1 MATISFYAENCSY
14 TAHASFSV
22 SPDPYPNGI
31 PCPKYN
37 VANITG
43 TVTIRYNEVWF
54 ADGYGL
60 PADVYV
66 NGSYVDYLQ
75 SGTVS
80 FSSTGV
86 TSVRVVPTKISSS
99 TQKGSVVI
107 DKSAN
112 ISGYVYY
119 YYLDGVRTRGSSTA
133 SRKTIAGDVGTDIE
147 IYSFSYTST
156 NYGEPVTFA
165 EYTSTAHTTLITS
178 WEYPTDPKIRIKSST
193 RYFVFTPS
201 VVEKTYYGRFT
212 LNANGGS
219 FPGTGY
225 TSISWPTGGNMSN
238 TGTGGAYVSTSLPTA
253 GGNYVPTRSGY
264 GFLGWATSSTATSAN
279 YLSGQTVG
287 FTATSTS
294 SSSPTKVTLYAVWSQ
309 KYTLSYTTTLSG
321 VSNMPS
327 SSSITGVGSITV
339 SSTIPKK
346 SGYTFKGWAE
356 TSGGAVKYVAGN
368 SVYMTANKTLY
379 AVFEKITISLFY
391 WTGTDDGDS
400 TKIAKGQPVSNLTA
414 TMWNN
419 YLAKVKELSTACG
432 VTFTYTA
439 VSSGSGITASRF
451 NSARTGL
458 VNIKNTL
465 GGSTTLP
472 SAVSQGQTILAS
484 YFIGVGS
491 LRNALNGLIN
501 IYNSQ

>member
-1 MATISFYAENCSY
+1 MATYNISITAGTGISSFKCYYYDSSY
-14 TAHASFSV
+14 TYRGPLTVSASITIPVYAGTDVYVSSVTFSSGYTYPVMCGGWTMYDSNGYADDPYIRSNANRSLTISATKKTSSTTKYRIYLTAGTGIASFKYYYYSDGSYLGPMTSSSV
-22 SPDPYPNGI
+22 NFPADYGTNVYISSVTAESGYEQPFTISDGSKSWDWSDDPYVYVSGSRSI
-31 PCPKYN
+31 T
-37 VANITG
+37 ITG
-43 TVTIRYNEVWF
+43 TLSE
-54 ADGYGL
+54 
-60 PADVYV
+60 
-66 NGSYVDYLQ
+66 
-75 SGTVS
+75 
-80 FSSTGV
+80 
-86 TSVRVVPTKISSS
+86 
-99 TQKGSVVI
+99 
-107 DKSAN
+107 
-112 ISGYVYY
+112 
-119 YYLDGVRTRGSSTA
+119 RT
-133 SRKTIAGDVGTDIE
+133 
-147 IYSFSYTST
+147 F
-156 NYGEPVTFA
+156 
-165 EYTSTAHTTLITS
+165 
-178 WEYPTDPKIRIKSST
+178 
-193 RYFVFTPS
+193 
-201 VVEKTYYGRFT
+201 YGRIT

-225 TSISWPTGGNMSN
+225 TSISWPTGGNMSG
-238 TGTGGAYVSTSLPTA
+238 TGTTGAYVSTSLPVA
-253 GGNYVPTRSGY
+253 GGNYVPTRDGY
-264 GFLGWATSSTATSAN
+264 GFLGWATSSTATSPN
-279 YLSGQTVG
+279 YYSGGTVG

-294 SSSPTKVTLYAVWSQ
+294 SSSPTRLTLYAVWSQ

-327 SSSITGVGSITV
+327 SSSIVGVGSITV
-339 SSTIPKK
+339 SSTIPIK

-368 SVYMTANKTLY
+368 SVYMTADKTLY

-391 WTGTDDGDS
+391 WTGTDSGDS